1 MSYSIIVYAFSV
13 HRQTTIA
20 IRQVKQPPLYQH
32 NVPWICKQL
41 PFGQHISDVAPVFP
55 QHELRDLILGHPLEV
70 FEVLDVS
77 VQIGL
82 ARHDPALHEESLFT
96 KDCSAGLVGLRL
108 SGVVDVVA
116 DGVVANHP
124 GVHVDSGRL
133 CEGTFS
139 GL

>member
-1 MSYSIIVYAFSV
+1 MDMQA
-13 HRQTTIA
+13 
-20 IRQVKQPPLYQH
+20 
-32 NVPWICKQL
+32 L